1 MKFLITRLSLFLS
14 VCAFLA
20 PLAHANDSAVFDK
33 GKNVYPINNENIRMV
48 SEKVIVHR
56 KNVSDIYIKRRIANV
71 DCEFLFENITDETQ
85 KVKIG
90 FPGIECATTDPN
102 CFAGLNKFVSYVNGE
117 KVPVSIKEEE
127 FRHHYKNKEG
137 KDVPVG
143 HYLRRNWYTWDVT
156 FPPRSKVKL
165 RNTYETVLGSD
176 TIGHY
181 WFEYVLVTGENW
193 SGPIGS
199 AVIKVIYEDEDYLR
213 RRVGKV
219 QPSGYKI
226 QGNKIIWELKDFTPK
241 ENVHI
246 FEISNHVILGQYV
259 VDFAAY
265 FNSKEYDAAERLYTH
280 IDLKNPVAIHKEWL
294 PQILYPLI
302 SRDVIS
308 EALERLYVAQ
318 LRNEIFARHGK
329 KPDTMA
335 MYMIFGDFLRGTK
348 SESVS
353 WYEYNPNY
361 SDDLLNDIEKKN
373 IKFIEDYERE
383 RGWR

>member
-1 MKFLITRLSLFLS
+1 M
-14 VCAFLA
+14 
-20 PLAHANDSAVFDK
+20 
-33 GKNVYPINNENIRMV
+33 
-48 SEKVIVHR
+48 
-56 KNVSDIYIKRRIANV
+56 
-71 DCEFLFENITDETQ
+71 
-85 KVKIG
+85 
-90 FPGIECATTDPN
+90 
-102 CFAGLNKFVSYVNGE
+102 
-117 KVPVSIKEEE
+117 
-127 FRHHYKNKEG
+127 
-137 KDVPVG
+137 
-143 HYLRRNWYTWDVT
+143 
-156 FPPRSKVKL
+156 
-165 RNTYETVLGSD
+165 
-176 TIGHY
+176 
-181 WFEYVLVTGENW
+181 
-193 SGPIGS
+193 
-199 AVIKVIYEDEDYLR
+199 
-213 RRVGKV
+213 
-219 QPSGYKI
+219 
-226 QGNKIIWELKDFTPK
+226 
-241 ENVHI
+241 
-246 FEISNHVILGQYV
+246 